1 MERGL
6 EIKKICMNFTSFFEY
21 HRCWLGFFNLAL
33 IHFFATFWALA
44 KKDKKAVLSLPP
56 STHYLLNDAL

>member
-1 MERGL
+1 
-6 EIKKICMNFTSFFEY
+6 MNFTSFFEY